1 MAGVSTLAQLNAQ
14 LRRFDTLGTQF
25 ANLQNSLSSNKK
37 TDTYDGLGSDSLST
51 LRYRTTI
58 QGGEQFIRNITIA
71 TTRIEA
77 VTGSV
82 SLIQKQVEQMQKGI
96 LQQPIEGQTNL
107 SDVKAYT
114 AKLLQTMP
122 GNLNQQ
128 VDGRYVLAGAD
139 YEVQPYNGDD
149 KLKTLVAQDLAD
161 WKDGTITTEQLLT
174 KFDSYTDDE
183 VGFSAEVITA
193 GNVNVRADTDINMDY
208 TFKANDPSIKKV
220 LIVAQVFSQLTFPE
234 ETDAPGESE
243 FQTVL
248 KAMSTKLYE
257 GGEQME
263 AKVVS
268 VTATSASLNEVMER
282 HKYDSNTMQSLI
294 EGIENIDV
302 TETAVKLQ
310 NVKLQLEASYAVS
323 ATLAS
328 LNLVSYLGPG

>member
-37 TDTYDGLGSDSLST
+37 ADTYDGLGSDSLST
-51 LRYRTTI
+51 LRYRTTV
-58 QGGEQFIRNITIA
+58 QSGEQFIRNITIA
-71 TTRIEA
+71 NTRISA

-82 SLIQKQVEQMQKGI
+82 SLIQKQVAQMQKGI
-96 LQQPIEGQTNL
+96 LQQPIEGQTDL
-107 SDVKAYT
+107 SSVKAYT
-114 AKLLQTMP
+114 DKLLQIMG

-149 KLKTLVAQDLAD
+149 KLKTLVAKDLAD
-161 WKDGTITTEQLLT
+161 WKDGTITTEQLLA
-174 KFDSYTDDE
+174 KFDGYTDDE

-193 GNVNVRADTDINMDY
+193 GNVSVRADTDINMDY

-220 LIVAQVFSQLTFPE
+220 LITAQVFSQLTYPA
-234 ETDAPGESE
+234 ETDAPGEAE
-243 FQTVL
+243 FQSVL
-248 KAMSTKLYE
+248 KAMSTKLNE
-257 GGEQME
+257 GADGME
-263 AKVVS
+263 VKAVS
-268 VTATSASLNEVMER
+268 VTATSASLNEVLER
-282 HKYDSNTMQSLI
+282 HKYDVASLEGLI

-323 ATLAS
+323 STLAS